1 MISRIKDLTD
11 ISKDFRLIDMTDHDR
26 NMRTL
31 VLCFVLAVMALIPL
45 RMVEFSQ
52 NVADMSSTQVL
63 GETVQEESEVVLPN
77 GELTADQL
85 NYGDQIGEED
95 LLY

>member
-1 MISRIKDLTD
+1 
-11 ISKDFRLIDMTDHDR
+11 MTDHDR

-31 VLCFVLAVMALIPL
+31 VLCFVLAIMALIPL

-52 NVADMSSTQVL
+52 SVTDISSIQVL
-63 GETVQEESEVVLPN
+63 GETVQRQVEVVLPN
-77 GELTADQL
+77 GELNANQL
-85 NYGDQIGEED
+85 NYGDEITEED